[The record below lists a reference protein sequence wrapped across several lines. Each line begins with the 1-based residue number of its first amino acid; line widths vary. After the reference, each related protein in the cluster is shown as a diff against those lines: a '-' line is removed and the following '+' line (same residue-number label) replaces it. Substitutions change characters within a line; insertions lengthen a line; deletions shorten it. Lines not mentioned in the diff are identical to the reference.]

1 MATGDDDGGGDDGD
15 DGEDGDD
22 ANAFPPDGLHWFWI
36 SLIRASEQQDL
47 FSI

>member
-22 ANAFPPDGLHWFWI
+22 ANAFPPDGLH
-36 SLIRASEQQDL
+36 
-47 FSI
+47 